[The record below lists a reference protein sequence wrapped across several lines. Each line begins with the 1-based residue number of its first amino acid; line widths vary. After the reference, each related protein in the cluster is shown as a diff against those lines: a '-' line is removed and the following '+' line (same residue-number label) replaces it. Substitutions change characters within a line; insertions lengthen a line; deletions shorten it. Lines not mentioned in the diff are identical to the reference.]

1 MTVLL
6 VIIGGGVGA
15 IARFVVDGAVEALAT
30 TRRRE
35 SDYPLGTLIVNLSGA
50 LMLGLLVGAG
60 ASHRVMTLLGT
71 ATLGS
76 YTTFSTWMLETHRP
90 AQDGDTR
97 LAWLNVAVS
106 LLIGFGAIV
115 LGRAIGRLL

>member
-6 VIIGGGVGA
+6 VMLGGGVGA
-15 IARFVVDGAVEALAT
+15 IARFLVDGTVEAIASA
-30 TRRRE
+30 RGGE

-50 LMLGLLVGAG
+50 LLLGLIVGLG

-90 AQDGDTR
+90 AQDGDGR
-97 LAWLNVAVS
+97 LAWLNVGVS
-106 LLIGFGAIV
+106 LLIGFGAIL